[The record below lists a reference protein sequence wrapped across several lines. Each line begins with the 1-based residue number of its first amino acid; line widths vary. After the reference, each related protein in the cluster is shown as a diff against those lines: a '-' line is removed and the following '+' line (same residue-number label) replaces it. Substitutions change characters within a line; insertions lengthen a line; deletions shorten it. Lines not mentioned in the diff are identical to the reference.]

1 MEDALGLLFI
11 ENRKFKIQGL
21 HRKFHFDATPFGY
34 VRMSKKRGVENEGQG
49 GTDANDLARIP
60 SRAMDWTWWL
70 IDCVV

>member
-1 MEDALGLLFI
+1 MEDALGLQFI

-21 HRKFHFDATPFGY
+21 YRNEIFDATPFRY

-49 GTDANDLARIP
+49 GADANGLARIP
-60 SRAMDWTWWL
+60 GSATDWTWWL